1 MAIKPAKASFS
12 LSNVTQEAM
21 ATVPA
26 VSLSTSKIE
35 LTEEDQE
42 TLDNINASNK
52 FEILNKQSLNPL
64 KPIVVG
70 NTEFVPVATGNTSPD
85 ATGLKAQF
93 GEGNVLSVNNITK
106 LFEIQRQIRDA
117 NLANSEM
124 LLKIAKGYDNGLILE
139 AVREKNERSF

>member
-12 LSNVTQEAM
+12 LSNVTQASI
-21 ATVPA
+21 AASPA

-70 NTEFVPVATGNTSPD
+70 NTEFVPDRSKSPIWRRQC
-85 ATGLKAQF
+85 LKR
-93 GEGNVLSVNNITK
+93 K
-106 LFEIQRQIRDA
+106 
-117 NLANSEM
+117 
-124 LLKIAKGYDNGLILE
+124 
-139 AVREKNERSF
+139 